1 MAQDSSSVK
10 SVSLSLT
17 AHYAPSWKTWEGVRE
32 LVQNWHDGVFASLE
46 KMKITSAR
54 SKVIF
59 LSCEEK
65 DSLLYKAVLTEGN
78 SSEDTNSLNSA
89 TLTYRTQK
97 CDQTFDGSLSDDRKE
112 ERSVELGRIVYSPAR
127 GRLTLINHDT
137 ELMRKVLLLGF
148 SKKASNK
155 EVIGQFGEG
164 LKVGALALVREGRVV
179 SMETGRDRWK
189 FGLSRDEA
197 FDEEVLT
204 VFVDDRWN
212 DDNNDDDDDDDDDD
226 LDLGETDTR
235 VSIFPLYLEDWELY
249 VKRFLFLCPPSD
261 CVKSETGTLLIGA
274 QYKGQLYVKGVW
286 VSDLSKDGLASGV
299 DLVHLKIDR
308 DRRAVIHL
316 SEIDHQI
323 SSMWVHAIEQRPD
336 LVPHYYNLLE
346 RNDTS
351 DVRHA
356 NFYLSDEAA
365 LLIAQRFFYM
375 HGPMTYPIPN
385 TVSAQKLDEIK
396 QEIQEKLVL
405 CNQSL
410 IDVLYKS
417 GIIEPLE
424 TILSRATLKKY
435 FLVPYAELTQEEID
449 VLQHVE
455 KLIQLCSPEFNLTSM
470 DISES
475 ADRVIFRKEFGH
487 YKIPRALL
495 SGNAD
500 RCCKQ
505 RSSTKCFCREA
516 LIATKILSLQ
526 PEELVQG

>member
-1 MAQDSSSVK
+1 MAQDSSLVK
-10 SVSLSLT
+10 SISLSLT
-17 AHYAPSWKTWEGVRE
+17 SQYAPSWKTWEGVRE
-32 LVQNWHDGVFASLE
+32 LIQNWHDGVLASLE
-46 KMKITSAR
+46 KMKIATSAR
-54 SKVIF
+54 SKVSF
-59 LSCEEK
+59 FSCEEK
-65 DSLLYKAVLTEGN
+65 DSFVYKAVITTGN
-78 SSEDTNSLNSA
+78 SSEGANSSA
-89 TLTYRTQK
+89 TLTNRTSTQK
-97 CDQTFDGSLSDDRKE
+97 CDQTFDGSLSDDRKG
-112 ERSVELGRIVYSPAR
+112 ERSVELGRIVYSQAR
-127 GRLTLINHDT
+127 ERLTLINHDT

-179 SMETGRDRWK
+179 SMETSRDRWK
-189 FGLSRDEA
+189 FGLSHDEA

-204 VFVDDRWN
+204 VFVDDRWKES
-212 DDNNDDDDDDDDDD
+212 DDNNDDDDD
-226 LDLGETDTR
+226 LDLGQTDTR
-235 VSIFPLYLEDWELY
+235 VSVFPLCLEDWELY
-249 VKRFLFLCPPSD
+249 VNRFLFLCPPSD
-261 CVKSETGTLLIGA
+261 FVKSENGTLLIGA
-274 QYKGQLYVKGVW
+274 HYKGQLYVKGVW

-336 LVPHYYNLLE
+336 LVPYYYNLLE
-346 RNDTS
+346 QNNTS

-365 LLIAQRFFYM
+365 FLIAQRFFAM

-385 TVSAQKLDEIK
+385 TVSAQKLNEIK

-417 GIIEPLE
+417 GAVEPLE
-424 TILSRATLKKY
+424 SILSRATLKKY
-435 FLVPYAELTQEEID
+435 LVVPYAELTQDEID

-455 KLIQLCSPEFNLTSM
+455 KLVQLCCPEFNLTSM

-487 YKIPRALL
+487 YKIPRGLL
-495 SGNAD
+495 SGKAD
-500 RCCKQ
+500 HCCKQ

-526 PEELVQG
+526 PQELVQG

>member
-1 MAQDSSSVK
+1 MAQDSSLVK
-10 SVSLSLT
+10 SISLSLT
-17 AHYAPSWKTWEGVRE
+17 SQYAPSWKTWEGVRE
-32 LVQNWHDGVFASLE
+32 LVQNWHDGVLASLE
-46 KMKITSAR
+46 KMKITTSAR
-54 SKVIF
+54 SKVSF
-59 LSCEEK
+59 FSCEEK
-65 DSLLYKAVLTEGN
+65 DSFVYKAVMTTGN
-78 SSEDTNSLNSA
+78 SSEGANSSA
-89 TLTYRTQK
+89 TLTNRTSTQK
-97 CDQTFDGSLSDDRKE
+97 CDQTFDGSLSDDRKG
-112 ERSVELGRIVYSPAR
+112 ERSVELGRIVYSQAR
-127 GRLTLINHDT
+127 ERLTLINHDT

-148 SKKASNK
+148 SKKSSNK

-179 SMETGRDRWK
+179 SMETSRDRWK
-189 FGLSRDEA
+189 FGLSHDEA

-204 VFVDDRWN
+204 VFVDDRWKES
-212 DDNNDDDDDDDDDD
+212 DDNNDDDDD
-226 LDLGETDTR
+226 LDLGQTDTR
-235 VSIFPLYLEDWELY
+235 VSVFPLCLEDWELY
-249 VKRFLFLCPPSD
+249 VNQFLFLCPPSD
-261 CVKSETGTLLIGA
+261 FVKSENGTLLIGA
-274 QYKGQLYVKGVW
+274 HYKGQLYVKGVW

-336 LVPHYYNLLE
+336 LVPYYYNLLE
-346 RNDTS
+346 QNNTS

-365 LLIAQRFFYM
+365 FLIAQRFFAM

-385 TVSAQKLDEIK
+385 TVSAQKLNEIK

-417 GIIEPLE
+417 GAVEPLE
-424 TILSRATLKKY
+424 SILSRATLKKY
-435 FLVPYAELTQEEID
+435 LVVPYAELTQDEID

-455 KLIQLCSPEFNLTSM
+455 KLVQLCCPEFNLTSM

-487 YKIPRALL
+487 YKIPRGLL
-495 SGNAD
+495 SGKAD
-500 RCCKQ
+500 HCCKQ

-526 PEELVQG
+526 PQELVQG